1 MQMAYDN
8 LFMHWGVRLR
18 KAKSK
23 VLVIDVDPME
33 VKQEEK
39 DYQRA
44 LLGDECDECDNDD
57 VVIIDD
63 PYLDPMFTNEVGQGD
78 DCQGADKKG
87 EECDVKGMEK
97 EPVGP
102 PRENDDV
109 SCMSSPSSVNVASIN
124 LRMQQIKS
132 LEISNRKQFSNFLK
146 DFQNYFKKIM
156 GYCKCRGP
164 MIFSFKPP
172 PAQLSHITCA
182 AQAEVG

>member
-1 MQMAYDN
+1 MAYDN

-63 PYLDPMFTNEVGQGD
+63 PYLDPMFTNEVDQGD

-132 LEISNRKQFSNFLK
+132 PEISNRKQFSNFLK